1 VKRTVLGLVSVLAL
15 AVSAPVDAA
24 NAADMAVKA
33 PPPPMA
39 PAPAYFNWTGFYIGA
54 NVGGGWANSSVSGS
68 TLFDE
73 TGGTPISS
81 TFAGSYGAGGVLGG
95 GQIGANYEFPSHWVI
110 GLEAD
115 IDGSNLSGSGGNCS
129 TTALGVGVGCT
140 GLSTK
145 FNDFGTVRGRL
156 GYAGDNLL
164 LYGTGG
170 WAWGQSTTNSNFTC
184 VGVGTCPGPGVPF
197 TGGGSSV
204 STTATNGWAAGAG
217 LEYAFARNWTIRAEY
232 LHIQFNGTGETL
244 ATSGTVTAL
253 AVPYTATINGTATV
267 NMDIGRVGLNYLF
280 H

>member
-1 VKRTVLGLVSVLAL
+1 VKRSVLGLVGVLAL
-15 AVSAPVDAA
+15 AFAPADAA

-33 PPPPMA
+33 PPTPMA
-39 PAPAYFNWTGFYIGA
+39 PAPAYFNWTGFYVGA
-54 NVGGGWANSSVSGS
+54 NVGGGWANSSVSGG
-68 TLFDE
+68 TLFAE
-73 TGGTPISS
+73 TAAAPIPS

-95 GQIGANYEFPSHWVI
+95 GQIGANYQFTNHWVI
-110 GLEAD
+110 GFEAD
-115 IDGSNLSGSGGNCS
+115 VDGSNLSGSGGNCS
-129 TTALGVGVGCT
+129 NNAFGVTVGCT
-140 GLSTK
+140 GLTTK

-170 WAWGQSTTNSNFTC
+170 WAWGESSTNSNFTC

-197 TGGGSSV
+197 TGGGSSS

-232 LHIQFNGTGETL
+232 LHIQFNGIGETFP
-244 ATSGTVTAL
+244 TSGTVGG
-253 AVPYTATINGTATV
+253 VPYTATTSGTATV
-267 NMDIGRVGLNYLF
+267 NMDIGRVGLNFLF